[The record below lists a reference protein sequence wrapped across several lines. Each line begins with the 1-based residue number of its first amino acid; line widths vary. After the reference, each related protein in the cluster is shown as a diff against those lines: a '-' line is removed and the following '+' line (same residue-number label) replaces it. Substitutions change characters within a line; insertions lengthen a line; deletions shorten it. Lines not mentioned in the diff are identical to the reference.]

1 MLVHERDDVFG
12 AVTVESVQS
21 EALPGGQRFVYCW
34 ASLGRGL
41 SGLAGGR
48 HCDDYGTHQQGRE

>member
-1 MLVHERDDVFG
+1 
-12 AVTVESVQS
+12 
-21 EALPGGQRFVYCW
+21 VYCW